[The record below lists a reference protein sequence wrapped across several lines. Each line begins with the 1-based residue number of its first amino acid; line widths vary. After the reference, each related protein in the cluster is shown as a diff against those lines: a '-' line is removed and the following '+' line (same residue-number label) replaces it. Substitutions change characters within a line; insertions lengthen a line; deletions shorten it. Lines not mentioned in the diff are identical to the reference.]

1 MDPLRIP
8 SKSTAHS
15 NKLSIF
21 ARVWPSMVAG
31 LAGSVAHSSL
41 MFLKYRA
48 GLLPS
53 FQPYDDLQRAL
64 SDLFGTSVHPA
75 VSWVLSFANGAL
87 ILGFLFARTYRL
99 LPGQNGAVK
108 GLVFGL
114 LGWIAMGLFF
124 FPLLGRGLFATQAG
138 LGLLPS
144 VFSLLMVLTYSITL
158 GIVYSVLRPKRS
170 SRILKKNSARSRV
183 YEERWGGS
191 HRA

>member
-8 SKSTAHS
+8 SKGTAHS

-48 GLLPS
+48 GFLPS
-53 FQPYDDLQRAL
+53 FHPYDDLQRAL

-99 LPGQNGAVK
+99 LPGRNGAVK
-108 GLVFGL
+108 GLVSRARMVCDGPV
-114 LGWIAMGLFF
+114 LFSTLRSRSF
-124 FPLLGRGLFATQAG
+124 CHSSRARPVAQRILTPDGADLQHHAG
-138 LGLLPS
+138 HR
-144 VFSLLMVLTYSITL
+144 
-158 GIVYSVLRPKRS
+158 VLRIATKAVLQV
-170 SRILKKNSARSRV
+170 LKKTPQGSA
-183 YEERWGGS
+183 
-191 HRA
+191 

>member
-1 MDPLRIP
+1 
-8 SKSTAHS
+8 
-15 NKLSIF
+15 
-21 ARVWPSMVAG
+21 
-31 LAGSVAHSSL
+31 

-48 GLLPS
+48 GFLSS

-64 SDLFGTSVHPA
+64 SDLFGSSVHPA

-87 ILGFLFARTYRL
+87 VLGFLFARTYRL

-108 GLVFGL
+108 GLVFGV
-114 LGWIAMGLFF
+114 LGWIGMGLFF

-170 SRILKKNSARSRV
+170 SRS
-183 YEERWGGS
+183 
-191 HRA
+191 